1 MNQKKIVITGM
12 GMITPVGHNTE
23 DSWKALIAGRTGA
36 APISIFDTEGLPIQV
51 AAEVKA
57 FEPADRMPQKLCRET
72 SRFQQFAYIA
82 AKEALEDSKLIPE
95 AGRTGVTMGTA
106 MAGIAQAA
114 QAQDKLSRSSRK
126 EVSPRFTTMMLG
138 NIAASQIAISLGI
151 KGPSMTVSTAC
162 ASGGDA
168 IALAA
173 ECILRGEAD
182 SMVAAGSE
190 SILCPLMILSLS
202 KSNVLAK
209 REGDITGTS
218 RPFDS
223 QRNGFIIGEGG
234 GALVLESEE
243 HAQKR
248 GAKIYGE
255 LAGWSNNMD
264 GYHVVAPMPGA
275 EGGIACIRGALKR
288 AGILPE
294 QVDYINAHGTG
305 TIKGDYEDLEA
316 VQGIFSDAAA
326 PMSSIKGATGH
337 MMGAGGPVEAAV
349 CLLAMRDEILPP
361 TINLETPDPM
371 AKGFDLIPN
380 HARGGHIDVAI
391 SNVFGFGGQNSC
403 LVLKRYEK

>member
-1 MNQKKIVITGM
+1 MKQKKIVVTGM
-12 GMITPVGHNTE
+12 GMITPVGQSVE
-23 DSWKALIAGRTGA
+23 ESWRALIEGRTGA
-36 APISIFDTEGLPIQV
+36 APITIFDTEGLPIRV
-51 AAEVKA
+51 AAEVKDFDA
-57 FEPADRMPQKLCRET
+57 AARMPQKLCRET

-82 AKEALEDSKLIPE
+82 AKEALEDSRLTPSS
-95 AGRTGVTMGTA
+95 GRTGITMGTA

-114 QAQDKLSRSSRK
+114 KTQELLTRSSRK

-138 NIAASQIAISLGI
+138 NIAASQIAIGLGI
-151 KGPSMTVSTAC
+151 NGPSMTVSTAC

-168 IALAA
+168 ISLAA

-202 KSNVLAK
+202 RSGVLAK
-209 REGDITGTS
+209 RDGDIPGTS

-243 HAQKR
+243 HALKR
-248 GAKIYGE
+248 GAQIYGE

-275 EGGIACIRGALKR
+275 EGGIACIRGALQK
-288 AGILPE
+288 AGIDPE
-294 QVDYINAHGTG
+294 QVGYINAHGTG
-305 TIKGDYEDLEA
+305 TNKGDLEDLEA
-316 VQGIFSDAAA
+316 IRGVFSEHIP

-349 CLLAMRDEILPP
+349 CLLAIKNGILPP
-361 TINLETPDPM
+361 TINLAEPDPA
-371 AKGFDLIPN
+371 AKGFDLIPGQ
-380 HARGGHIDVAI
+380 ARRKTVDVAI

-403 LVLKRYEK
+403 LVLKRY

>member
-1 MNQKKIVITGM
+1 MTLSQ
-12 GMITPVGHNTE
+12 
-23 DSWKALIAGRTGA
+23 LYYFR
-36 APISIFDTEGLPIQV
+36 
-51 AAEVKA
+51 
-57 FEPADRMPQKLCRET
+57 KLA
-72 SRFQQFAYIA
+72 Q
-82 AKEALEDSKLIPE
+82 LEHYTK
-95 AGRTGVTMGTA
+95 
-106 MAGIAQAA
+106 AA
-114 QAQDKLSRSSRK
+114 QTQDRLTKSSKK

-138 NIAASQIAISLGI
+138 NIAASQIAIALGI
-151 KGPSMTVSTAC
+151 NGPSMTVSTAC

-182 SMVAAGSE
+182 SMIAAGSE
-190 SILCPLMILSLS
+190 SILCPIMILSLS

-209 REGDITGTS
+209 RDGDICGTS

-223 QRNGFIIGEGG
+223 ERNGFIIGEGG

-243 HAQKR
+243 HARKR

-275 EGGIACIRGALKR
+275 AGGIACIRSALQR
-288 AGILPE
+288 ACISTE

-305 TIKGDYEDLEA
+305 TNKGDLEDLEA
-316 VQGIFSDAAA
+316 IRGVFADLIP

-371 AKGFDLIPN
+371 ADGFDLIPN
-380 HARGGHIDVAI
+380 CARKSRIDVAI

-403 LVLKRYEK
+403 LVLKRY